1 VDFEW
6 DATKAAGN
14 RRKHGVSFEEA
25 STVFEDRNVLV
36 RYDEG
41 HSDEED
47 RWNAVGASAKLRV
60 LSVTYTRRGNAM
72 RIISARKATR
82 TEAREY
88 GEA

>member
-6 DATKAAGN
+6 DAAKAAGN

-25 STVFEDRNVLV
+25 STVFDDPKVLV

-47 RWNAVGASAKLRV
+47 RWNAAGMSEKLRV
-60 LSVTYTRRGNAM
+60 LSVTYTRRGSAI

-82 TEAREY
+82 AESREY
-88 GEA
+88 GES